1 MSDYRIQIGTE
12 LNTKGIDTTLKKY
25 QGKLIEIKSKL
36 NTSGIDKKLASYKAK
51 KPIEVNAKLNTTG
64 LAKKI
69 GEYKPKTPIK
79 LNAKLDTKNI
89 NAVISNYKAKKAIE
103 LNVKLNHSAIS
114 QQIKNYKAKNSITLN
129 TKLNNSE
136 ITRQIKSYKAKTPIN
151 LSVKLTTKDIDEK
164 IRTYKAKTSIK
175 LDAKINKESIN
186 EQIKTFKPRST
197 IYLKAKLKKGEIAE
211 EIRNYKPG
219 TPVAITADFK
229 VGRTQDVDTKI
240 TSYKNTPV
248 DVPVRLMP
256 AKTGFSDKITNK
268 PVKISTTIDKNN
280 IKKDIET
287 AISGYTP
294 TARMPVNIKLTMP
307 KNINSQVT
315 GLGKPTESINVGI
328 ELDKD
333 KINADIALFKPTAT
347 LGIQPDLILEN
358 VDDQIRAYIPKAK
371 IRVNAEL
378 NNSDIQALTAKN
390 TDSAYNTVSGGS
402 YIPNATQK
410 LKEVDITIK
419 ATKNQI
425 INLGKALKA
434 VGFNNSSVKSIT
446 NDFKELGVTV
456 TKVTSKLN
464 SDGSVRLTVKGL
476 DQFKDAVTYV
486 NNIGSDGKLGTW
498 SEMVSRD
505 ANKVTENFNRLKSIA
520 KDIGNLKIDIFKSDD
535 ANEVK
540 RMTDELNRLQKEY
553 NELFAGT
560 QGGLN
565 GNQINQLNNIAK
577 NAEGAL
583 SKLKKKYAE
592 TRAELARGIK
602 GNFSGYDAEVQIL
615 VEKFG
620 MLSAEMPNVKAAI
633 SRVKQAFT
641 DMRAAAKAGDDNA
654 LIEAEQ
660 RYQDELKETA
670 ALLKQN
676 QSIERQGDYKE
687 TFATKKEAAQ
697 IKLNGLLEK
706 GSHAAKKYGAEVR
719 ILNEELNKVGS
730 LSAQKLIDQKI
741 ANLDKKI
748 KAEGLQRKTWG
759 TRLKEQLSKY
769 TQYLS
774 IASVFIYGTQALRS
788 MFEQVKAIDTAM
800 IELKKV
806 TDETSASYN
815 IFLKNAAS
823 RAKEIGTTIDGLVTS
838 TADFARLGYGFK
850 DAQGLAEVANIYAV
864 VGDEIENVE
873 DASQSLI
880 STMAAFKDEMNG
892 LSNSDFALS
901 IVDKFN
907 EVSNNF
913 SISSGGIGEA
923 LTRSASSLAAANNT
937 LDESIALITAANT
950 VVQDPAIVGT
960 AFKTISMR
968 IRGAKTELEDA
979 GLETEGMVESTSKL
993 REEILALSGV
1003 DIMASA
1009 TEFKSTY
1016 QILDELA
1023 EKWKDLTDIQQASV
1037 TELIAGKRQ
1046 GNIVSSIM
1054 ENFDTARKVL
1064 DTSMNSAGSAMTEH
1078 EKWMKSVEASINKVK
1093 ASWQSLSQSFLK
1105 SDFLKG
1111 LLGTVAKLADAFTGL
1126 MDTFGTLPTLATL
1139 FMGGM
1144 SLFNKGGFFKVARD
1158 ELTGFATGITSTF
1171 GQVAKSVNHSLSTI
1185 NLKGGFRANLI
1196 QSDIDALRNYD
1207 NALAHKVSQT
1217 TAWSNCMANA
1227 SAAAQD
1233 AARSNEFLTGG
1244 LNGYIKSQQA
1254 AEVSTMAQNKS
1265 LGSASALMKEYQSGC
1280 KTTGM
1285 AQADFANAVKKT
1297 NPQLA
1302 TAMTSTNSVKAGM
1315 FQYTASLIGAKV
1327 ASLGLQ
1333 VATMALNMALTMG
1346 IGLLVSGLFSAISK
1360 VINAKK
1366 ELAEK
1371 VEEVT
1376 SKFKEQTEELNKNK
1390 SSFNALAKR
1399 FAELSKGVDANN
1411 KNVSLTTDE
1420 YSEYLN
1426 IVNDIAN
1433 QAPSL
1438 VKGYDSQGN
1447 AILKVTDG
1455 VNGLTV
1461 AYEKLIEA
1469 QNNEL
1474 LNPGKDGAGIK
1485 DIEKDFKNKI
1495 GEFDV
1500 DTNRMEFLESAL
1512 NGNYSKEEIIKKSIN
1527 DYKGSLW
1534 DIIEILHA
1542 EGLAKDAYWYSSQS
1556 TWADAIAKAIE
1567 DDPDKVREIINNFKS
1582 DVEGASDE
1590 IRTAAQAA
1598 LSNAID
1604 FSFSDHYDMGD
1615 ELKTI
1620 AQQVVGGLSSK
1631 DWKEVLDSGVSVE
1644 DYVNSIVDSLS
1655 KLEETGD
1662 SKTFE
1667 TAFNLETQ
1675 FNNGEVNY
1683 GEYVKGIQEAGQLID
1698 ELVSDGKIESRI
1710 GNQIKLSLNIDEITE
1725 NYDALKNR
1733 LTSEEFG
1740 INMETDEAKK
1750 FLDGL
1755 TKSEYAVAVDLI
1767 MSGEIDL
1774 SEFDID
1780 SLRDYIK
1787 EQAKLL
1793 DAMNFTISID
1803 VETEN
1808 FDKLNTAL
1816 AESVS
1821 ATGLSSESIE
1831 ALKARYADLASEGY
1845 NLSAMFEETS
1855 NGIHLNKAAVSEL
1868 EQAYT
1873 SDKLAETNDKLAT
1886 LKNRYDEL
1894 TTEIDNCTRASDRA
1908 ALYKEQRTI
1917 IQKINDLATLAS
1929 QYEGLASAY
1938 NAWQNAES
1946 AGSERDM
1953 YEGILEGFENISDEL
1968 SRGWTDDGTIKFLE
1982 LLSGKTDLAGKSG
1995 KELKEIYDDLDESI
2009 KNTGYSVRDFFTVDD
2024 EGNSTSK
2031 GVYNF
2036 LDAVNKLGEE
2046 TFGGKD
2052 VVKKDKNGNII
2063 GFDFELVAEKD
2074 ENGNVIKNGDQVIA
2088 EALGISE
2095 ELVQIMVRASDDAGF
2110 VINMEGAYTQLAD
2123 LKNEAEA
2130 AKNSLIELQKTG
2142 SAEIQNKLK
2151 GIDLNFNLD
2160 AKSKDLVTEQEKAV
2174 KLLDKF
2180 KKDGK
2185 VDLKMEG
2192 AQEALDIAEYLTIKL
2207 DDLTEPRFMQIDTSK
2222 IEDEDIQGALEQIQ
2236 EIGDLCKDKHLISL
2250 EGDKEEL
2257 KETQDEIDKIANAL
2271 AVLEND
2277 TKEKV
2282 GIDVNWDAKT
2292 IADKI
2297 EKGEIEIP
2305 AELELDVQMSQDLK
2319 DMRLMMMNQLGLVKD
2334 EEVKLKVGYDIDES
2348 IVDNLTEDEKEVVI
2362 KYIEENEDVWD
2373 DYTDGEK
2380 EAVVKIIADGTDIEN
2395 WEAEDKEALVKY
2407 VVDGGDVEDW
2417 TPEQK
2422 HAWAQYLVEH
2432 GDIDGWSPEMKQA
2445 WVQYLVD
2452 GGDIEGWTPEMKE
2465 AYAKYI
2471 VDGGDVTG
2479 YTPEDKKALAKYIV
2493 DGGDP
2498 ANYQPPSKTQN
2509 VKAKL
2514 DSSEPDDYQPKNK
2527 KFTVKAIL
2535 QKVGDWWDTLLSGG
2549 SKRSVVNGTANV
2561 DGTAFING
2569 TTGRAFKRGD
2579 WSIKDS
2585 GTALVGEL
2593 GAETLVRDGRY
2604 YTIGD
2609 TGAEFIRY
2617 KKGDIIFNHKQTEE
2631 LFKNGKVD
2639 SGGGRGEALV
2649 SGTAF
2654 SKGTGGGEEATTI
2667 TVGVNKN
2674 TGASYTK
2681 SADSED
2687 DFEETIDWIETAID
2701 RIERAIDH
2709 LDTKANSTYRSWS
2722 ERNSNLTKQISKVGD
2737 EIALQQSAYEEY
2749 MAAAAGTGLSSSYAE
2764 KVRNGKIDIETI
2776 KDEALA
2782 DKIKDYQSW

>member
-1780 SLRDYIK
+1780 SLRDYIEK
-1787 EQAKLL
+1787 EAKINEAL
-1793 DAMNFTISID
+1793 NYTIDID
-1803 VETEN
+1803 VETES
-1808 FDKLNTAL
+1808 FEVLNDAM

-1831 ALKARYADLASEGY
+1831 ALKARYAELASQGY
-1845 NLSAMFEETS
+1845 DLSAMFEETS
-1855 NGIHLNKAAVSEL
+1855 NGIHLNKKAVSEL
-1868 EQAYT
+1868 EQSLA
-1873 SDKLAETNDKLAT
+1873 SQKLAETNDKLET
-1886 LKNRYDEL
+1886 LKSRYDEL
-1894 TTEIDNCTRASDRA
+1894 TVEIENCTDASEKA
-1908 ALYKEQRTI
+1908 HLYSEQQKIVR
-1917 IQKINDLATLAS
+1917 KINDLATLTS
-1929 QYEGLASAY
+1929 QYEGLTSAY

-1946 AGSERDM
+1946 AGKERDM
-1953 YEGILEGFENISDEL
+1953 YENIIEGFENVGDEI
-1968 SRGWTDDGTIKFLE
+1968 SRGWYDDGTIKFLE
-1982 LLSGKTDLAGKSG
+1982 LITGQTDLASKSTS
-1995 KELKEIYDDLDESI
+1995 ELKEIWNSLDDTI
-2009 KNTGYSVRDFFTVDD
+2009 KDTSYSVKDFFTTDGK
-2024 EGNSTSK
+2024 GNSTST
-2031 GVYNF
+2031 GAYNF
-2036 LDAVNKLGEE
+2036 LRAVEELG
-2046 TFGGKD
+2046 
-2052 VVKKDKNGNII
+2052 KNGGLKALEGKNIDDLI
-2063 GFDFELVAEKD
+2063 VRNDKGNIVEFDFSVVGGDKAVAD
-2074 ENGNVIKNGDQVIA
+2074 
-2088 EALGISE
+2088 ALGISE
-2095 ELVQIMVRASDDAGF
+2095 EMVQIIQRTLDDAGF
-2110 VINMEGAYTQLAD
+2110 VVTLDGKYTLLAD
-2123 LKNEAEA
+2123 L
-2130 AKNSLIELQKTG
+2130 QT
-2142 SAEIQNKLK
+2142 SAEKANDKLK
-2151 GIDLNFNLD
+2151 KLKSEGLEGLKDVDLNFDFSVDTLD
-2160 AKSKDLVTEQEKAV
+2160 GYQKQFEKALTV
-2174 KLLDKF
+2174 LDKF
-2180 KKDGK
+2180 RDENGK
-2185 VDLKMEG
+2185 LKTDENGNFVEG
-2192 AQEALDIAEYLTIKL
+2192 AQEALEIAEYYTAAMDK
-2207 DDLTEPRFMQIDTSK
+2207 LTEPKFMQIDVTEVDK
-2222 IEDEDIQGALEQIQ
+2222 ELQEPIEKMQ
-2236 EIGDLCKDKHLISL
+2236 EIGDLCKEKHLISL
-2250 EGDKEEL
+2250 TGDTEDLDEVQEKIDEVAKEIEEL
-2257 KETQDEIDKIANAL
+2257 DPEIKAQ
-2271 AVLEND
+2271 
-2277 TKEKV
+2277 V
-2282 GIDVNWDAKT
+2282 GIDDDWDAKT

-2305 AELELDVQMSQDLK
+2305 AELKLDVQMSEDLK
-2319 DMRLMMMNQLGLVKD
+2319 DMRLMMMNQLGLVGD
-2334 EEVKLKVGYDIDES
+2334 EEVKLKIGYDIDDS

-2445 WVQYLVD
+2445 WAQYLVD
-2452 GGDIEGWTPEMKE
+2452 GGDVEGWTPEMKE

-2514 DSSEPDDYQPKNK
+2514 DSSEPDDYQPKDK

>member
-1 MSDYRIQIGTE
+1 
-12 LNTKGIDTTLKKY
+12 
-25 QGKLIEIKSKL
+25 
-36 NTSGIDKKLASYKAK
+36 
-51 KPIEVNAKLNTTG
+51 
-64 LAKKI
+64 
-69 GEYKPKTPIK
+69 
-79 LNAKLDTKNI
+79 
-89 NAVISNYKAKKAIE
+89 
-103 LNVKLNHSAIS
+103 
-114 QQIKNYKAKNSITLN
+114 
-129 TKLNNSE
+129 
-136 ITRQIKSYKAKTPIN
+136 
-151 LSVKLTTKDIDEK
+151 
-164 IRTYKAKTSIK
+164 
-175 LDAKINKESIN
+175 
-186 EQIKTFKPRST
+186 
-197 IYLKAKLKKGEIAE
+197 
-211 EIRNYKPG
+211 
-219 TPVAITADFK
+219 
-229 VGRTQDVDTKI
+229 
-240 TSYKNTPV
+240 
-248 DVPVRLMP
+248 
-256 AKTGFSDKITNK
+256 
-268 PVKISTTIDKNN
+268 
-280 IKKDIET
+280 
-287 AISGYTP
+287 
-294 TARMPVNIKLTMP
+294 
-307 KNINSQVT
+307 
-315 GLGKPTESINVGI
+315 
-328 ELDKD
+328 
-333 KINADIALFKPTAT
+333 
-347 LGIQPDLILEN
+347 
-358 VDDQIRAYIPKAK
+358 
-371 IRVNAEL
+371 
-378 NNSDIQALTAKN
+378 
-390 TDSAYNTVSGGS
+390 
-402 YIPNATQK
+402 
-410 LKEVDITIK
+410 
-419 ATKNQI
+419 
-425 INLGKALKA
+425 
-434 VGFNNSSVKSIT
+434 
-446 NDFKELGVTV
+446 
-456 TKVTSKLN
+456 
-464 SDGSVRLTVKGL
+464 
-476 DQFKDAVTYV
+476 
-486 NNIGSDGKLGTW
+486 
-498 SEMVSRD
+498 
-505 ANKVTENFNRLKSIA
+505 
-520 KDIGNLKIDIFKSDD
+520 
-535 ANEVK
+535 
-540 RMTDELNRLQKEY
+540 
-553 NELFAGT
+553 
-560 QGGLN
+560 
-565 GNQINQLNNIAK
+565 
-577 NAEGAL
+577 
-583 SKLKKKYAE
+583 
-592 TRAELARGIK
+592 
-602 GNFSGYDAEVQIL
+602 
-615 VEKFG
+615 
-620 MLSAEMPNVKAAI
+620 
-633 SRVKQAFT
+633 
-641 DMRAAAKAGDDNA
+641 
-654 LIEAEQ
+654 
-660 RYQDELKETA
+660 
-670 ALLKQN
+670 
-676 QSIERQGDYKE
+676 
-687 TFATKKEAAQ
+687 
-697 IKLNGLLEK
+697 
-706 GSHAAKKYGAEVR
+706 
-719 ILNEELNKVGS
+719 
-730 LSAQKLIDQKI
+730 
-741 ANLDKKI
+741 
-748 KAEGLQRKTWG
+748 
-759 TRLKEQLSKY
+759 
-769 TQYLS
+769 
-774 IASVFIYGTQALRS
+774 
-788 MFEQVKAIDTAM
+788 
-800 IELKKV
+800 
-806 TDETSASYN
+806 
-815 IFLKNAAS
+815 
-823 RAKEIGTTIDGLVTS
+823 
-838 TADFARLGYGFK
+838 
-850 DAQGLAEVANIYAV
+850 
-864 VGDEIENVE
+864 
-873 DASQSLI
+873 
-880 STMAAFKDEMNG
+880 MA
-892 LSNSDFALS
+892 
-901 IVDKFN
+901 
-907 EVSNNF
+907 
-913 SISSGGIGEA
+913 
-923 LTRSASSLAAANNT
+923 
-937 LDESIALITAANT
+937 
-950 VVQDPAIVGT
+950 
-960 AFKTISMR
+960 
-968 IRGAKTELEDA
+968 
-979 GLETEGMVESTSKL
+979 
-993 REEILALSGV
+993 
-1003 DIMASA
+1003 
-1009 TEFKSTY
+1009 
-1016 QILDELA
+1016 
-1023 EKWKDLTDIQQASV
+1023 
-1037 TELIAGKRQ
+1037 
-1046 GNIVSSIM
+1046 
-1054 ENFDTARKVL
+1054 NFDTARKVL

-1093 ASWQSLSQSFLK
+1093 VSWQSLSQSFLK

-1111 LLGTVAKLADAFTGL
+1111 LLGTVTKLTDAFTSL
-1126 MDTFGTLPTLATL
+1126 IDTFGTLPTLATL

-1144 SLFNKGGFFKVARD
+1144 SLFNKGSFFKVTKD

-1196 QSDIDALRNYD
+1196 QSDIDALRNYN
-1207 NALAHKVSQT
+1207 NALTHGVSQT
-1217 TAWSNCMANA
+1217 TAWNNCMANA

-1254 AEVSTMAQNKS
+1254 AEVSTMAQSKS

-1302 TAMTSTNSVKAGM
+1302 TAMTSTNSAKAGM

-1327 ASLGLQ
+1327 ASFGLQ
-1333 VATMALNMALTMG
+1333 VATTALNMALTMG

-1433 QAPSL
+1433 QVPSL

-1556 TWADAIAKAIE
+1556 TWADTIAKAIE

-1604 FSFSDHYDMGD
+1604 FSFSGHYDMGD

-1780 SLRDYIK
+1780 SLRDYIEK
-1787 EQAKLL
+1787 EAKINEAL
-1793 DAMNFTISID
+1793 NYTIDID
-1803 VETEN
+1803 VETES
-1808 FDKLNTAL
+1808 FEVLNNAM

-1831 ALKARYADLASEGY
+1831 ALKARYAELASQGY
-1845 NLSAMFEETS
+1845 DLSAMFEETS
-1855 NGIHLNKAAVSEL
+1855 NGIHLNKKAVSEL
-1868 EQAYT
+1868 EQSLA
-1873 SDKLAETNDKLAT
+1873 SQKLAETNDKLET
-1886 LKNRYDEL
+1886 LKSRYDEL
-1894 TTEIDNCTRASDRA
+1894 TVEIDNCTDASERAS
-1908 ALYKEQRTI
+1908 LYTEQQTI
-1917 IQKINDLATLAS
+1917 VQKINDLGTLAA
-1929 QYEGLASAY
+1929 QYKGLTSAY

-1946 AGSERDM
+1946 AGQERDM
-1953 YEGILEGFENISDEL
+1953 YESIIEGFENIGDEI
-1968 SRGWTDDGTIKFLE
+1968 SRGWYDDGTIKFLE
-1982 LLSGKTDLAGKSG
+1982 LITGQTGLASKSAS
-1995 KELKEIYDDLDESI
+1995 ELKEIWNSLDDTI
-2009 KNTGYSVRDFFTVDD
+2009 KGASYSVRDFFTTD
-2024 EGNSTSK
+2024 EDGNSTNT
-2031 GVYNF
+2031 GAYNF
-2036 LDAVNKLGEE
+2036 LRAVEELG
-2046 TFGGKD
+2046 
-2052 VVKKDKNGNII
+2052 KNGEFKFENGKTLNNLITRKDGKEDGEI
-2063 GFDFELVAEKD
+2063 VAFDFSVVGGDKAVAD
-2074 ENGNVIKNGDQVIA
+2074 
-2088 EALGISE
+2088 ALGISE
-2095 ELVQIMVRASDDAGF
+2095 EMVQIIQRTLDDAGF
-2110 VINMEGAYTQLAD
+2110 VVTLDGKYTLLTD
-2123 LKNEAEA
+2123 L
-2130 AKNSLIELQKTG
+2130 QT
-2142 SAEIQNKLK
+2142 SAEEANEKLK
-2151 GIDLNFNLD
+2151 KLKSEGLEGLKDVDLDFNFNVD
-2160 AKSKDLVTEQEKAV
+2160 TIEGYQEQLKKATDV
-2174 KLLDKF
+2174 LDKF
-2180 KKDGK
+2180 RDENGK
-2185 VDLKMEG
+2185 LKTDKNGNLVEG
-2192 AQEALDIAEYLTIKL
+2192 AQEALEIAQYYTAAMDK
-2207 DDLTEPRFMQIDTSK
+2207 LTEPKFMQIDTSTVDAELKSPIEK
-2222 IEDEDIQGALEQIQ
+2222 IQK
-2236 EIGDLCKDKHLISL
+2236 IGDLCKEKHQLVL
-2250 EGDKEEL
+2250 TGDTE
-2257 KETQDEIDKIANAL
+2257 EIDEVQDKIDATA
-2271 AVLEND
+2271 
-2277 TKEKV
+2277 KEIEDLNPKV
-2282 GIDVNWDAKT
+2282 KAKIGIDENWTAEE

-2305 AELELDVQMSQDLK
+2305 ASLELDVQMSDDLK
-2319 DMRLMMMNQLGLVKD
+2319 DMRLMMMHELGLVD
-2334 EEVKLKVGYDIDES
+2334 DDEVKLKVGYDIDDS

-2452 GGDIEGWTPEMKE
+2452 GGDVEGWTPEMKE

-2514 DSSEPDDYQPKNK
+2514 DSSEPDDYQPKDK

-2776 KDEALA
+2776 KDETLKEKIEDYQKYYEKALDCKDAIEELKETEASLYAQRVENASKEYDGILGVIEHEKNMLDEYISQSEAQGWLVSANYYNALA
-2782 DKIKDYQSW
+2782 SNEQKTIAQLEKKKASMLDELQAAMESGTIAVKSESWYEMVNSIDEVTLAIAESETQLKEYAQTIQQSSWETFDLLQDKISSVTSETEFLIDLMSNAKLYDDKGQLTDEGKATMGLHGVAYNTYMYQADKTAKEAEKLKKQLSKDPYDTDLEERYREMISLQQEYILNAQNEKEAIKDLVSDGIEAELDALQELIDKKNEQLQSEKDLYDYQKKVKSQVEEISSLEKQLAAYTNDNSSEAMAKKQQISADLETAREDLQETEFDKLVDDTSAILDELYSEYEELLNTRLDNLDALVSDMITEINTDASSIGSTISEKVDSVGYTLTDSMKTIWSESSKGTQNVVTTYGEKFTSAQTTTNNALNTINTNLQNMIAQLNKLAKTDVKSASTSSASNPKEEKEEKPAKKFTPTTTSKESTTDTKKTITVGGLINAGSAKIYDYAGDTSGERQYYRSDPIYKVLKEKNGYLLTRWHKLSTGYTGWFKKGDVKAYATGKKNFSDDEIAWTQENGGKEFIVRPSDGAILTPVAKGDSILTSAASNNIWDMANSPAEFIKDNLNLGVANVPNNSNVNNTYTQNFENVVFSMPNVKNYEQLVSEMQRDPKFEKLVLAMTVDQIAGKSKLAKNKAIR